1 MYKLT
6 IEAKGYN
13 RCVFIFNNIEE
24 LSVFLET
31 SLKNSVDSDVKVIVE
46 KVKEGVAEDE
56 TL

>member
-13 RCVFIFNNIEE
+13 RCVFEFNNIEE

-31 SLKNSVDSDVKVIVE
+31 ALRNSVDGDTKVIVE